1 MSTKRESFM
10 KIETIHAILKEC
22 GLSKSK
28 AEVYLAALQ
37 VGTGTAQDIAA
48 NAGIPRTT
56 AHEILQQL
64 KNIGLVNFTTKG
76 RTLFFTA
83 EKPTKLQRILRDR
96 ERKIATVMPELLSLY
111 KTQGSRPSVR
121 VYEGS
126 EGVKTVLEDTLT
138 TTTKKLYGILSMAD
152 LYDVPGKEY
161 MKEYVKRRVAQ
172 GITLQVVRSEGKEA
186 ESTWPTSEGEL
197 RELRYAPKDFVFP
210 MTVYL
215 YDHKVAIIGTEK
227 ETFGMIIESQDFHT
241 TIKNFFD
248 IMWQV
253 SRVAKKVA

>member
-1 MSTKRESFM
+1 M
-10 KIETIHAILKEC
+10 KIEKIQAILKEC
-22 GLSKSK
+22 GLSASKSQ
-28 AEVYLAALQ
+28 VYLAALQ

-48 NAGIPRTT
+48 KAGIPRTT

-64 KNIGLVNFTTKG
+64 KNEGLVNFTTKG

-83 EKPTKLQRILRDR
+83 EKPTKIQSMLRDR
-96 ERKIATVMPELLSLY
+96 ERKIANVMPELLSLY
-111 KTQGSRPSVR
+111 KTAGSRPSVR
-121 VYEGS
+121 VYEGR

-138 TTTKKLYGILSMAD
+138 STTKKLYGILSMTD

-161 MKEYVKRRVAQ
+161 MKEYVERRVAQ
-172 GITLQVVRSEGKEA
+172 GITLQVIRSEEKEA

-197 RELRYAPKDFVFP
+197 RELRYAPRSFIFP

-215 YDHKVAIIGTEK
+215 YDNKVAIISTQK
-227 ETFGMIIESQDFHT
+227 EMFGMIIESHDFYA
-241 TIKNFFD
+241 TIKNLFD

-253 SRVAKKVA
+253 SRVPK